1 MSQRM
6 SINPTHLSV
15 GQLFSHNFIFRLPKY
30 QRYYSWTSE
39 EIDDFL
45 KDLDICAKHKEAEK
59 PKSHFFGGLVTVEQP
74 IPGSARQN
82 VEVIDGQ
89 QRLATFVMFAVK
101 LRQTMKK
108 LSSEVTTPK
117 EISDFLSKKA
127 DSLRS
132 QYEEYNDT
140 VDLQVVPVARL
151 ELSKPDKAFFS
162 QLIEGVSP
170 TIERKSH
177 ELLENAFNRMGKYLE
192 KCVTSKNSIKEKAK
206 YLANL
211 AAVLDEDWTVIH
223 MSTKT
228 RSEAYMLFQV
238 LNDRGMGLTE
248 GELLRAKTLEA
259 LDNGGN
265 TAQQQTVE
273 QGWDRILSTAPERV
287 EESLRWLYAS
297 YKGAR
302 PGKATLFDDC
312 LDLFFPMHSELPL
325 SNESAANLTKTVN
338 ELKKEF
344 QIINSLLEGEW
355 PYENISVTKWE
366 TDRLRL
372 LIIELKHTNCMPLLV
387 AASRLNQKNFSEI
400 IQILE
405 KFVFRYKTI
414 VNGHIG
420 PATAIYQNQ
429 AVEIRENPAK
439 YVTKNLQKSLAKLIS
454 SSADDAKFRAVLGE
468 LKYSRIASNK
478 PIKYLLMTLEHY
490 HSWYA
495 SGAKGK
501 PNCKDKSR
509 VFDFSNGT
517 IEHIYPA
524 AANPKDPALE
534 PLVDTLGN
542 LTYLGLTDNDA
553 VGNKLFLEKKSI
565 FEKSSILLNRT
576 VAANM
581 TWDEKTID
589 EHKKLLIE
597 MAIKVFSL

>member
-45 KDLDICAKHKEAEK
+45 KDLDICAKHKEANK
-59 PKSHFFGGLVTVEQP
+59 PKSHFFGGLVTVDQP
-74 IPGSARQN
+74 VLGSARQN

-89 QRLATFVMFAVK
+89 QRLATFVMFAVR

-108 LSSEVTTPK
+108 LSSEDTTPK

-127 DSLRS
+127 ETLRS

-140 VDLQVVPVARL
+140 INLQVVPVPRL
-151 ELSKPDKAFFS
+151 ELSKPDKTFFS
-162 QLIEGVSP
+162 QMLEGINPS
-170 TIERKSH
+170 IERKSH
-177 ELLENAFNRMGKYLE
+177 ELLENAFNRMGKHLE
-192 KCVTSKNSIKEKAK
+192 KSIASKSTVEEKARH
-206 YLANL
+206 LATL
-211 AAVLDEDWTVIH
+211 AAVLEEDWTVIH

-259 LDNGGN
+259 LDSGGN
-265 TAQQQTVE
+265 ATQQHAVE
-273 QGWDRILSTAPERV
+273 QGWDQILSTAPERV

-312 LDLFFPMHSELPL
+312 LDHFFPMHSELPL
-325 SNESAANLTKTVN
+325 SSESAANLTKTVN

-344 QIINSLLEGEW
+344 QVINSLLEGEW
-355 PYENISVTKWE
+355 PYDTASVTKWE

-372 LIIELKHTNCMPLLV
+372 LTIELKHTNCMPLLV
-387 AASRLNQKNFSEI
+387 AASKLSQKKFSET

-414 VNGHIG
+414 INGHIG
-420 PATAIYQNQ
+420 PATAIYQTQ
-429 AVEIRENPAK
+429 AIEIRKSPAN
-439 YVTKNLQKSLAKLIS
+439 YTTKNLQKALAHLIS
-454 SSADDAKFRAVLGE
+454 SNADDAKFRVVLGE

-524 AANPKDPALE
+524 NANPKDPALE

-553 VGNKLFLEKKSI
+553 VGNKLFSEKKSI

-589 EHKKLLIE
+589 EHKKLLID
-597 MAIKVFSL
+597 MAVKVFSL